1 MEIECRDN
9 GDGTVDVV
17 LHGHLDISVAEE
29 IRRTLLVDVLGSRP
43 RRLTIHLGDVGFL
56 DSSILG
62 VLVATRKRADA
73 IGVDLAMVEPSE
85 RVQHLL
91 ETTGLDRVFLRDE
104 G

>member
-1 MEIECRDN
+1 VEIECNDL

-29 IRRTLLVDVLGSRP
+29 LRRALLVDVLGTRP
-43 RRLTIHLGDVGFL
+43 QRVTVDLADVGFI

-62 VLVATRKRADA
+62 VLVATRKRAVALD
-73 IGVDLAMVEPSE
+73 VELVLREPSE
-85 RVQHLL
+85 RVRHLL
-91 ETTGLDRVFLRDE
+91 EATGLDRVFLAE